1 MCSLSPGTFVSP
13 FRSSN
18 ETAVDF
24 QPAFFHPIPPG
35 IPLLLPV
42 PVGENSSWRR
52 GWTRLIV
59 RLVEIDHFVAPLSG
73 FFFETFTKL
82 RRRKIDQSSRGLIF
96 FAFFFLFPSRNT
108 WKIFSYQSHFPDPY
122 FPHLTE
128 IFFSNFTRKG
138 TKQFRS
144 TQLELKEHTS
154 YVLETRKE
162 STSPMYNPGL
172 IHPKSK
178 EWVNKGR
185 QAPNLSFFT

>member
-35 IPLLLPV
+35 IPLLFPV

-96 FAFFFLFPSRNT
+96 FPSRNT

-144 TQLELKEHTS
+144 TQLELKDTS

-162 STSPMYNPGL
+162 STSPMYNPDL

>member
-96 FAFFFLFPSRNT
+96 FPSRNT
-108 WKIFSYQSHFPDPY
+108 WKIFSYQSQFPDPY